1 MREEPT
7 DEASPRGRAVTDGGG
22 ATRGT
27 LDTTAADE
35 EPTEPPEP
43 AEETG
48 PNLGAFLLTAGS
60 VTVVFVAVFVFA
72 FPEPINQYFAGVVL
86 SVTVVT
92 LIVGMVL
99 DLLGYF
105 GDEAKVPADGDDGPS
120 EPEQLQSVRKRP
132 NKPLPKQINFDDEL
146 RELRDHFDGEMP
158 SQMNSFL
165 TEYEKLKSASQNR
178 KVIAGSLRAALNP
191 ISALVTDEETEEM
204 VDEMGDRLF
213 AYIKADPVDNIVVT
227 EHAFYEDGVVTPI
240 AELQGEQARIKATVH
255 NQGDSAKAEVAVR
268 FKNASGVPVKT
279 AYLPVGE
286 VVTEAQKELNTSVY
300 VPSLATDADVFV
312 VRATQDTPVLDM

>member
-1 MREEPT
+1 MSG
-7 DEASPRGRAVTDGGG
+7 EASDHPVTDGGG

-27 LDTTAADE
+27 LDTTADADE
-35 EPTEPPEP
+35 PSDPPEP
-43 AEETG
+43 GQESG
-48 PNLGAFLLTAGS
+48 PNLGAFLLTTGS

-72 FPEPINQYFAGVVL
+72 FPQPINQYFAGIVL
-86 SVTVVT
+86 AVTVIT
-92 LIVGMVL
+92 LIVAMVL

-105 GDEAKVPADGDDGPS
+105 GDEAKVPATDDEPS
-120 EPEQLQSVRKRP
+120 EPEQLESVRKRP
-132 NKPLPKQINFDDEL
+132 NKPLPKQINFDEEL
-146 RELRDHFDGEMP
+146 RELREHFDGEVP
-158 SQMNSFL
+158 DQMNSFL

-227 EHAFYEDGVVTPI
+227 EHAFYEDGAVTPV
-240 AELQGEQARIKATVH
+240 ADLQGEQARIKATVH

-286 VVTEAQKELNTSVY
+286 VVTEARKELNTSVY
-300 VPSLATDADVFV
+300 VPSLATEADVFV